1 MAAAKQ
7 KGIKASSPKVIR
19 TTLSIDAMAWERL
32 MIHSIKT
39 RQSAG
44 AIVSEAIGR
53 YCRDWGLPADL
64 TARRQSTDSATSTAD
79 VNSSEA
85 IAA

>member
-1 MAAAKQ
+1 MSRQ
-7 KGIKASSPKVIR
+7 KSIKASSPRTIR
-19 TTLSIDAMAWERL
+19 TTITIDAVAWERM

-44 AIVSEAIGR
+44 TIVSEAIGR

-64 TARRQSTDSATSTAD
+64 SGRRQSEGSATLAA
-79 VNSSEA
+79 EA
-85 IAA
+85 KDSVAEAA

>member
-1 MAAAKQ
+1 MAKQ

-19 TTLSIDAMAWERL
+19 TTLSLDAMAWERL

-39 RQSAG
+39 RQCAG

-64 TARRQSTDSATSTAD
+64 SGRRQSEGSATLAA
-79 VNSSEA
+79 EA
-85 IAA
+85 KDSVAEAA

>member
-1 MAAAKQ
+1 MAKQ

-64 TARRQSTDSATSTAD
+64 SGRRQSEGSVKPDDQASE
-79 VNSSEA
+79 SEA
-85 IAA
+85 VAA

>member
-1 MAAAKQ
+1 MAKQ

-19 TTLSIDAMAWERL
+19 TTLSLDAMAWERL

-39 RQSAG
+39 RQCAG

-64 TARRQSTDSATSTAD
+64 SGRRQSEGSASPAVEAKDSVA
-79 VNSSEA
+79 EA
-85 IAA
+85 A